1 MNTNNNH
8 LEFDDDSIKL
18 NKNNLE
24 NSNKYIDLDMDY
36 NNNNLKME
44 NKYQK
49 YFILTLISIIL
60 ILIILIV
67 LLLKRLNEQELILL
81 ENKQMIQNMKISSSL
96 RIINNNDENALNKT
110 IIHSNETI
118 LNKTDNINIY
128 HSNSSNNIS
137 NIDYNNQTNN
147 VNIYNISEIYKDNE
161 LFNINTVK
169 DFEIACINKS
179 VRQIAELYYRVCSNG
194 ILLDKNKYKLS
205 SSPKISIIIP
215 LYNRE
220 KYILRVLRSIQN
232 QSMKDIE
239 IIFIDDFSTDST
251 KNIIK
256 LYQKED
262 ERIILIEHSK
272 NEGTLISRNDG
283 VFKARGEYIMFVD
296 SDDLLLPNVLIASYS
311 KAKKFNYEII
321 LFAVLK
327 RTSKGRYFRYSKW
340 WDIKPIYQPKLSSFM
355 YYGKGYLQQIDFHLT
370 GKLIKKEAFIKTI
383 NSISDYYLK
392 NHISVNEDGIM
403 NFMLLKKAKSLKY
416 IHFYGYI
423 YDTNPNSVI
432 SALSKNINKTIRD
445 YVLYLRY
452 MFEYTDDNLYEKSM
466 AEEQLRFVFYT
477 FEKEFIDVSENFQ
490 LIYDSL
496 NLYLNSTFISNDSK
510 KIIEIMINKI
520 KTAEN
525 KYKKI

>member
-81 ENKQMIQNMKISSSL
+81 ENKQMIQNMKISFSL

-118 LNKTDNINIY
+118 LNTTDNINTY

-137 NIDYNNQTNN
+137 NIDYNNPTNN
-147 VNIYNISEIYKDNE
+147 VDIYNISEIYKDNE
-161 LFNINTVK
+161 LNNIHTVK

-179 VRQIAELYYRVCSNG
+179 VRQIAELYYKVCSNG
-194 ILLDKNKYKLS
+194 ILLDKSKYKLS

-262 ERIILIEHSK
+262 ERIILIEH
-272 NEGTLISRNDG
+272 
-283 VFKARGEYIMFVD
+283 
-296 SDDLLLPNVLIASYS
+296 
-311 KAKKFNYEII
+311 
-321 LFAVLK
+321 
-327 RTSKGRYFRYSKW
+327 
-340 WDIKPIYQPKLSSFM
+340 
-355 YYGKGYLQQIDFHLT
+355 
-370 GKLIKKEAFIKTI
+370 
-383 NSISDYYLK
+383 
-392 NHISVNEDGIM
+392 
-403 NFMLLKKAKSLKY
+403 
-416 IHFYGYI
+416 
-423 YDTNPNSVI
+423 
-432 SALSKNINKTIRD
+432 
-445 YVLYLRY
+445 
-452 MFEYTDDNLYEKSM
+452 
-466 AEEQLRFVFYT
+466 
-477 FEKEFIDVSENFQ
+477 
-490 LIYDSL
+490 
-496 NLYLNSTFISNDSK
+496 
-510 KIIEIMINKI
+510 
-520 KTAEN
+520 
-525 KYKKI
+525 